1 MKKISLITLLL
12 ALPACS
18 EIPAA
23 AYYDRGDPENLL
35 DVSSEVVNMNL
46 SSATAMHELT
56 AMVSQDPPT
65 RVEMTCSPKDGLCM
79 EVRRMFEQYAVP
91 VDPSDAHG
99 ITMIYERVVARD
111 CEGRFI
117 DNSINPYNLNHPTL
131 GCSVA
136 ANTVQMVSDKRQ
148 FTNPSLL
155 DYSDGEKAQQV
166 YRVYLTPPSAPN
178 TANESILNTIQQ
190 SN

>member
-1 MKKISLITLLL
+1 MKKISILTLML

-35 DVSSEVVNMNL
+35 DVSSEVVTMNL
-46 SSATAMHELT
+46 SSTVAMHELSN
-56 AMVSQDPPT
+56 MVAQDPPT
-65 RVEMTCSPKDGLCM
+65 RVQMSCAPKDGLCM
-79 EVRRMFEQYAVP
+79 EVQRMFEQYAVP
-91 VDPSDAHG
+91 VEPSDVSG
-99 ITMIYERVVARD
+99 ITLIYERVIARD
-111 CEGRFI
+111 CESRFI

-148 FTNPSLL
+148 FTNPRLL
-155 DYSDGEKAQQV
+155 DYADGEKAFQV
-166 YRVYLTPPSAPN
+166 YRVYLTPPAVPN
-178 TANESILNTIQQ
+178 TESESLLSEIND
-190 SN
+190 N

>member
-1 MKKISLITLLL
+1 MKKLGSIALLV
-12 ALPACS
+12 ALSACN

-23 AYYDRGDPENLL
+23 AYFDRGRPENLL

-46 SSATAMHELT
+46 SSATAMNDLT

-65 RVEMTCSPKDGLCM
+65 RVEMSCSPKDGLCM

-91 VDPSDAHG
+91 VATSDAGG

-111 CEGRFI
+111 CENRYI
-117 DNSINPYNLNHPTL
+117 DNSINPYNLNHPTF
-131 GCSVA
+131 GCSVT

-148 FTNPSLL
+148 FTNPGLL
-155 DYSDGEKAQQV
+155 DYADGEKAYQV
-166 YRVYLTPPSAPN
+166 YRVYLTPPTAPN
-178 TANESILNTIQQ
+178 TTNESILNTIQ